1 MIMFTRENPQS
12 GHGKNVDKWVAMNMI
27 QRAEQI
33 YHIAEMLDATMQDL
47 SEQMDTMSDV
57 MGNLEEATEVIREK
71 MEEMADMMS
80 DDFKPDDLLPPT
92 SEPEPL
98 PF

>member
-1 MIMFTRENPQS
+1 MYMRENLQS
-12 GHGKNVDKWVAMNMI
+12 GHGKNVDKWVAMNVM

-47 SEQMDTMSDV
+47 SEQMDAMSDV
-57 MGNLEEATEVIREK
+57 MENLEEATEVIREK

-80 DDFKPDDLLPPT
+80 DDFDPDDLLPPT
-92 SEPEPL
+92 SESEPL